1 MYVTT
6 LNHTSSTS
14 TSLYIAFYI
23 TARLT
28 LFDKYITI
36 LYATSHRETYCICAS
51 SYCIL
56 CHCPSS
62 TCFYKY
68 ITVLY
73 SSVLGLTSST
83 NTSHTALYTTP
94 LGRTTTSKSLYYTHS
109 PVSHLH
115 VTWDHWVT
123 AYRISAI
130 CTIFKVSLT
139 GNIGQGDGGAVLIA
153 SHRRALTEPLPALA
167 KITWSEKLSHFSV
180 DPHQICHACHHPD
193 PLPGL

>member
-1 MYVTT
+1 MPLPIVKLIVYVH
-6 LNHTSSTS
+6 LHTAYYATALHQPVSTS
-14 TSLYIAFYI
+14 TSLYC
-23 TARLT
+23 TP
-28 LFDKYITI
+28 LFWVSLPRQI
-36 LYATSHRETYCICAS
+36 H
-51 SYCIL
+51 
-56 CHCPSS
+56 H
-62 TCFYKY
+62 
-68 ITVLY
+68 
-73 SSVLGLTSST
+73 
-83 NTSHTALYTTP
+83 HTALYTTP

-180 DPHQICHACHHPD
+180 DPHQICHACHQPD

>member
-23 TARLT
+23 TAQLT

-36 LYATSHRETYCICAS
+36 LYATSLCETYCICAS

-68 ITVLY
+68 IIILY

-83 NTSHTALYTTP
+83 NTSPYCTLHHSSGSHYYKQITISYSQPCVTPACHLGP
-94 LGRTTTSKSLYYTHS
+94 LGDCLPNFSELYNFQSLANRE
-109 PVSHLH
+109 
-115 VTWDHWVT
+115 HWT
-123 AYRISAI
+123 R
-130 CTIFKVSLT
+130 
-139 GNIGQGDGGAVLIA
+139 GRWAVLMA
-153 SHRRALTEPLPALA
+153 SHRSGLTEPLPALA
-167 KITWSEKLSHFSV
+167 EITWSEKLSHFSV